1 MQLSS
6 SASLALLVVTLA
18 ATSCASDAEPTDRPP
33 PPPGDGAVDDAP
45 RDSAPAD
52 VDGDAP
58 PTNDVTIDDGALSP
72 TPAVVDVEAAVVDEP
87 AHTPPPDL
95 GPLSPDKPDPRAF
108 IHDRVILKPKP
119 GVLDKA
125 ALKTLVE
132 KATGAA
138 VADVKG
144 GPRGTF
150 LIVFAPVATPRD
162 QAAQDALVTALSSTD
177 RFEYVEADRL
187 MTAR

>member
-1 MQLSS
+1 MHLPRH
-6 SASLALLVVTLA
+6 ASKALLVVTLA

-33 PPPGDGAVDDAP
+33 PPPGDGSVDDAAKNGTPADVEGDVPPASDVAVDDG
-45 RDSAPAD
+45 S
-52 VDGDAP
+52 
-58 PTNDVTIDDGALSP
+58 LSP
-72 TPAVVDVEAAVVDEP
+72 TPAVVDVEAAVVEEP

-119 GVLDKA
+119 GVLDRA

-162 QAAQDALVTALSSTD
+162 QAAQDALVTALSSTN